1 MESTEKQ
8 LEDMLNELK
17 SRSKEQVTLESV
29 SFGFLSLL
37 ILVGNFATLLVMLL
51 NRRLRTIP
59 NMFVASL
66 AVSDFSIGALTS
78 VPLGIPT
85 LVTSHWP
92 FSDTTCQFQGY
103 IAMTLVAASIHT
115 LALMAV
121 NRYFRIVKPSKYRHY
136 FTKKKTTMMLLVS
149 WFYSMC
155 CPLPYFFAAH
165 KVVFNAFKFFCYT
178 PIDNNI
184 FMAYGIP
191 LYIGI
196 PTIIIVYC
204 YLSIFKTV
212 RTHNNNIQF
221 SRNPVSAANV
231 EGIKVTRTLFVMVV
245 FFNLCWIPIL
255 LIDIVD
261 SIQTRWI
268 FSREVYVAYT
278 FLAHISSALNPLIYG
293 VLNRNFR
300 TDYLK
305 LLCCRYCRSQVVV
318 EPLALDGRVNVIKM
332 RQALHQQKNASN

>member
-1 MESTEKQ
+1 MK
-8 LEDMLNELK
+8 
-17 SRSKEQVTLESV
+17 V
-29 SFGFLSLL
+29 SPLLHQEENHDDAPGVVVLFHLLSITIFLVWTQNS
-37 ILVGNFATLLVMLL
+37 
-51 NRRLRTIP
+51 
-59 NMFVASL
+59 
-66 AVSDFSIGALTS
+66 FS
-78 VPLGIPT
+78 
-85 LVTSHWP
+85 
-92 FSDTTCQFQGY
+92 C
-103 IAMTLVAASIHT
+103 
-115 LALMAV
+115 
-121 NRYFRIVKPSKYRHY
+121 
-136 FTKKKTTMMLLVS
+136 
-149 WFYSMC
+149 
-155 CPLPYFFAAH
+155 
-165 KVVFNAFKFFCYT
+165 
-178 PIDNNI
+178 NNI
-184 FMAYGIP
+184 FTAYGIP
-191 LYIGI
+191 LYIEI

-231 EGIKVTRTLFVMVV
+231 EEIKVTRTLFVMVV

-261 SIQTRWI
+261 SIQTRWT

-318 EPLALDGRVNVIKM
+318 EPLAMDGRVNVIKT

>member
-1 MESTEKQ
+1 M
-8 LEDMLNELK
+8 
-17 SRSKEQVTLESV
+17 
-29 SFGFLSLL
+29 
-37 ILVGNFATLLVMLL
+37 A
-51 NRRLRTIP
+51 
-59 NMFVASL
+59 
-66 AVSDFSIGALTS
+66 
-78 VPLGIPT
+78 
-85 LVTSHWP
+85 
-92 FSDTTCQFQGY
+92 
-103 IAMTLVAASIHT
+103 LVAASVHT

-121 NRYFRIVKPSKYRHY
+121 NRYFRIVKPSKYRRY
-136 FTKKKTTMMLLVS
+136 FTKNKTMMMLLVS
-149 WFYSMC
+149 WFYSIC
-155 CPLPYFFAAH
+155 CPLPYFLAGHKTVFFAS
-165 KVVFNAFKFFCYT
+165 KFFCFV
-178 PIDNNI
+178 PIDNNT
-184 FMAYGIP
+184 FTACGIP

-212 RTHNNNIQF
+212 RTHNNKIQF
-221 SRNPVSAANV
+221 SRNPVSAENV
-231 EGIKVTRTLFVMVV
+231 EEIKVTRTLFVMVV

-261 SIQTRWI
+261 SIQTRWT

-278 FLAHISSALNPLIYG
+278 FLAHVSSALNPLIYG

-318 EPLALDGRVNVIKM
+318 EPLAMDGRVNVIKM

>member
-1 MESTEKQ
+1 MESAEKQ
-8 LEDMLNELK
+8 LEDMLIELK
-17 SRSKEQVTLESV
+17 SRSKEQVILESV
-29 SFGFLSLL
+29 SFVFLSLL
-37 ILVGNFATLLVMLL
+37 ILCGNFVTLLIMLL

-92 FSDTTCQFQGY
+92 FNDATCQFQGY
-103 IAMTLVAASIHT
+103 IAMALVAASIHT

-121 NRYFRIVKPSKYRHY
+121 NRYFRIVKPSKYRRY
-136 FTKKKTTMMLLVS
+136 FTKKKTMMMLLVS
-149 WFYSMC
+149 WFYSIC
-155 CPLPYFFAAH
+155 CPLPYFLAGH
-165 KVVFNAFKFFCYT
+165 KTVFHASKFCYT
-178 PIDNNI
+178 AIDSNI
-184 FMAYGIP
+184 FTAYGIP
-191 LYIGI
+191 LCIGI

-212 RTHNNNIQF
+212 RTHNNNIQLF
-221 SRNPVSAANV
+221 RNPVSAANV

-245 FFNLCWIPIL
+245 FFNLCWTPIL

-261 SIQTRWI
+261 SIQARWT
-268 FSREVYVAYT
+268 FSREVYVSYT
-278 FLAHISSALNPLIYG
+278 FLAHVSSALNPLIYG

-318 EPLALDGRVNVIKM
+318 EPLAMDGRVNVIKM

>member
-8 LEDMLNELK
+8 LEDMLIELK
-17 SRSKEQVTLESV
+17 SRSKEQVILESV
-29 SFGFLSLL
+29 SFVFLSLL
-37 ILVGNFATLLVMLL
+37 MLFGNFVTLLVMLL

-66 AVSDFSIGALTS
+66 AVSDFSIGALIS
-78 VPLGIPT
+78 VPLCIPT

-92 FSDTTCQFQGY
+92 FNDATCQFQGY
-103 IAMTLVAASIHT
+103 IVMALVAASVHT

-121 NRYFRIVKPSKYRHY
+121 NRYFRIVKPSKYRRY
-136 FTKKKTTMMLLVS
+136 LTKKKTMMMLLVS
-149 WFYSMC
+149 WFYSIC
-155 CPLPYFFAAH
+155 CPLPYFLSGH
-165 KVVFNAFKFFCYT
+165 KTVFLASKFFCFV

-184 FMAYGIP
+184 FTAYGIP
-191 LYIGI
+191 LYIEI

-221 SRNPVSAANV
+221 SRNPVRAANV
-231 EGIKVTRTLFVMVV
+231 EEIKVTRTLFVMVV

-255 LIDIVD
+255 LIDIAD
-261 SIQTRWI
+261 SIQTRWT

-278 FLAHISSALNPLIYG
+278 FLAHVSGALNPLIYG

-318 EPLALDGRVNVIKM
+318 EPLAMDGRVNVIKM
-332 RQALHQQKNASN
+332 RQALHRQKNASN

>member
-1 MESTEKQ
+1 
-8 LEDMLNELK
+8 MLIELK
-17 SRSKEQVTLESV
+17 SRSKEQVILESV
-29 SFGFLSLL
+29 SFVFLSLL
-37 ILVGNFATLLVMLL
+37 MLFGNFVTLLVMLL

-66 AVSDFSIGALTS
+66 AVSDFSIGALIS
-78 VPLGIPT
+78 VPLCIPT

-92 FSDTTCQFQGY
+92 FNDATCQFQGY
-103 IAMTLVAASIHT
+103 IVMALVAASVHT

-121 NRYFRIVKPSKYRHY
+121 NRYFRIVKPSKYRRY
-136 FTKKKTTMMLLVS
+136 FTKKKTMMMLLVS
-149 WFYSMC
+149 WFYSIC
-155 CPLPYFFAAH
+155 CPLPHFLSGH
-165 KVVFNAFKFFCYT
+165 KTVFLASKFFCFV

-184 FMAYGIP
+184 FTAYGIP
-191 LYIGI
+191 LYIEI

-231 EGIKVTRTLFVMVV
+231 EEIKVTRTLFVMVV

-255 LIDIVD
+255 LIDIAD
-261 SIQTRWI
+261 SIQTRWT

-278 FLAHISSALNPLIYG
+278 FLAHVSGALNPLIYG

-332 RQALHQQKNASN
+332 RQALHQQKNSSN